1 MILADSSI
9 WIDYISGT
17 QAELDRLLSE
27 DRVLCHP
34 YVIAELSLGSLGK
47 RRADIIAFLR
57 ALPSLYPAS
66 HTEVM
71 SMVEAH
77 GIYSR
82 GIGYVDANLIASLR
96 LRPGSYLLSKDK
108 RLNSVAEEF
117 GVARLL
123 DDV

>member
-9 WIDYISGT
+9 WIDYISGK
-17 QAELDRLLSE
+17 QPELDRLLSE

-34 YVIAELSLGSLGK
+34 YVIAELTLGSLGK
-47 RRADIIAFLR
+47 RRAEILLFLR
-57 ALPSLYPAS
+57 ALPSLYSAS
-66 HTEVM
+66 YTEVM
-71 SMVEAH
+71 ALIEAH
-77 GIYSR
+77 EIYSR